1 MLSQIIF
8 FVAVAL
14 LIILLAR
21 RIYARGFSGQL
32 GQTLYQFGQAVIQFL
47 RRFWQRTITA
57 ARRRESGQSGNPT
70 GVPVSISPN
79 HQFWQE
85 EPIASKPELS
95 SHFEEGDRLLKEKKF
110 ADAEQFFLKAAANN
124 PKDAKVYAK
133 LGLIYL
139 QQQQFSDAIEALKV
153 AVKLDKYNPSRHYN
167 LALAYMGNKDT
178 GKAIA
183 SVREAITIDPVT
195 PKYRAL
201 LEQLL
206 NG

>member
-8 FVAVAL
+8 FIAVAL
-14 LIILLAR
+14 LIILLVR
-21 RIYARGFSGQL
+21 RIYAGGFSGKL
-32 GQTLYQFGQAVIQFL
+32 GQSLYEFGHGVVRGLGNFFQGIVGGVRQRQRL
-47 RRFWQRTITA
+47 RG
-57 ARRRESGQSGNPT
+57 GQPT
-70 GVPVSISPN
+70 GVPVSLGGE

-85 EPIASKPELS
+85 DAAGDKPELS
-95 SHFEEGDRLLKEKKF
+95 SHFEEGDRLLKEKKYSE
-110 ADAEQFFLKAAANN
+110 AEQFFLKAAANH
-124 PKDAKVYAK
+124 PKDARAYAK

-139 QQQQFSDAIEALKV
+139 QQKSFSDAIESLKV

-167 LALAYMGNKDT
+167 LALAYMGNKDS

-195 PKYRAL
+195 PKYRTL

>member
-8 FVAVAL
+8 FIAVAL

-21 RIYARGFSGQL
+21 RIYAGGFSGKVGEAL
-32 GQTLYQFGQAVIQFL
+32 YSFGHSVVRVVSSLYQQVASGA
-47 RRFWQRTITA
+47 RQRQK
-57 ARRRESGQSGNPT
+57 ARSGQPT
-70 GVPVSISPN
+70 GVPVSLGGE

-85 EPIASKPELS
+85 DVAGDKPELS
-95 SHFEEGDRLLKEKKF
+95 SHFEEGDRLLKEKKYTE
-110 ADAEQFFLKAAANN
+110 AEQFFLKAAANN
-124 PKDAKVYAK
+124 PKDARAYAK

-139 QQQQFSDAIEALKV
+139 TQKSYSDAIESLKV

-167 LALAYMGNKDT
+167 LALAYAGNKDEQ
-178 GKAIA
+178 KAIA

-195 PKYRAL
+195 PKYRTL

>member
-8 FVAVAL
+8 FIAVAL

-21 RIYARGFSGQL
+21 RIYAGGFSGKL
-32 GQTLYQFGQAVIQFL
+32 GQALYTFGQTFVRSLGRVFQNIVTSAQ
-47 RRFWQRTITA
+47 QRQR
-57 ARRRESGQSGNPT
+57 ARTGQPT
-70 GVPVSISPN
+70 GVPVTLSGE

-85 EPIASKPELS
+85 EAISDKPELS
-95 SHFEEGDRLLKEKKF
+95 SHFEEGDRLFKEKKY
-110 ADAEQFFLKAAANN
+110 ADAEQFFLKAASNN
-124 PKDAKVYAK
+124 PKDAKPYAK

-139 QQQQFSDAIEALKV
+139 QQESYSDAIEALKV

-167 LALAYMGNKDT
+167 LALAYMGNKDS

-183 SVREAITIDPVT
+183 AVREAITIDPVT
-195 PKYRAL
+195 PKYRTL

>member
-21 RIYARGFSGQL
+21 RFYSGGLTGKVGHALYAAGHAAAKNLKTAWQSLVGGIRQRQQARSGQ
-32 GQTLYQFGQAVIQFL
+32 
-47 RRFWQRTITA
+47 
-57 ARRRESGQSGNPT
+57 PT
-70 GVPVSISPN
+70 GVPVSLSN
-79 HQFWQE
+79 EHQFWQD
-85 EPIASKPELS
+85 EPASEKHELS
-95 SHFEEGDRLLKEKKF
+95 SHFEEGDRLFKEKKYSE
-110 ADAEQFFLKAAANN
+110 AEQFFLKAASNN
-124 PKDAKVYAK
+124 PKDAKPYAK

-139 QQQQFSDAIEALKV
+139 QQKNYSDAIEALKV

-167 LALAYMGNKDT
+167 LALAYMGNKDDQ
-178 GKAIA
+178 KAIA

-195 PKYRAL
+195 PKYRTL

>member
-14 LIILLAR
+14 VIILLAR
-21 RIYARGFSGQL
+21 RLYSGGAI
-32 GQTLYQFGQAVIQFL
+32 GQTLNRSAQAVMAAL
-47 RRFWQRTITA
+47 NRLWARTIA
-57 ARRRESGQSGNPT
+57 QIRQRERVRSGRPT
-70 GVPVSISPN
+70 GVPVSLGGE

-85 EPIASKPELS
+85 EPMSDKPELS
-95 SHFEEGDRLLKEKKF
+95 SHFEEGDRLLKEKKYSE
-110 ADAEQFFLKAAANN
+110 AEQFFLKAAANN
-124 PKDAKVYAK
+124 PKDARAYAK
-133 LGLIYL
+133 LGLLYL
-139 QQQQFSDAIEALKV
+139 QQKSFSDAIESLKV

-167 LALAYMGNKDT
+167 LALAYMGNKDEQ
-178 GKAIA
+178 KAIA

-195 PKYRAL
+195 PKYRTL